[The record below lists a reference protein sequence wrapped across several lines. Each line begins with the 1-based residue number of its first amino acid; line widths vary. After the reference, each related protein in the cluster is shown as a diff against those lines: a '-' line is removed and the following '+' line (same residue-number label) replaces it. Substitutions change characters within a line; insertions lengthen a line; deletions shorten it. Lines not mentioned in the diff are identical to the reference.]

1 MLRLRRKRRV
11 TDVQISARDL
21 MLAALYV
28 AGEVDYRRRLH
39 CVVYWI
45 VEELEDALRNPFCGC
60 KPEWRL
66 GPTAVALYKYGPYC
80 FDTAE
85 ALEALKAEGLV
96 EEEPAAA
103 YAPCLDA
110 AVKVYKLRLTE
121 RGRKAARRTVARL
134 PEELTREIKRLL
146 RSSLC
151 DLCNHMMKE
160 FKDLDLSP
168 PDDELAPVDS
178 P

>member
-1 MLRLRRKRRV
+1 LRLRRRQRMEG
-11 TDVQISARDL
+11 VQISARDL
-21 MLAALYV
+21 TLAALYV
-28 AGEVDYRRRLH
+28 AGEVDYRRRLY

-60 KPEWRL
+60 KPGWRL
-66 GPTAVALYKYGPYC
+66 GPTGIALYRYGPYS
-80 FDTAE
+80 FAVAD
-85 ALEALKAEGLV
+85 ALEALKAGGLV
-96 EEEPAAA
+96 EEEPAAV

-121 RGRKAARRTVARL
+121 RGREVARQTAARL
-134 PEELTREIKRLL
+134 PEELTREIESLL
-146 RSSLC
+146 RLSLC
-151 DLCNHMMKE
+151 DLCGLLMKIY
-160 FKDLDLSP
+160 KDLDRS

>member
-1 MLRLRRKRRV
+1 V
-11 TDVQISARDL
+11 ADVQISARDL
-21 MLAALYV
+21 TLAALYV

-45 VEELEDALRNPFCGC
+45 VEEVETALRNPFCGC

-66 GPTAVALYKYGPYC
+66 GPTAVALYKYGPYS
-80 FDTAE
+80 FEVAD
-85 ALEALKAEGLV
+85 ALAALKAGGLV

-121 RGRKAARRTVARL
+121 RGKKVARQTAASL

-146 RSSLC
+146 RISLC
-151 DLCNHMMKE
+151 DFCGPMMKMY
-160 FKDLDLSP
+160 KDLDES
-168 PDDELAPVDS
+168 PDDELTPVDWITS
-178 P
+178 

>member
-1 MLRLRRKRRV
+1 MRLWRRRAA
-11 TDVQISARDL
+11 DVQISARDL
-21 MLAALYV
+21 ALAALYV
-28 AGEVDYRRRLH
+28 AGEVDCRRRLH
-39 CVVYWI
+39 CVVYWV
-45 VEELEDALRNPFCGC
+45 VEELKTALRNPFCGC
-60 KPEWRL
+60 KPRWRL
-66 GPTAVALYKYGPYC
+66 GPTAVALYKYGPYS
-80 FDTAE
+80 FDAAE